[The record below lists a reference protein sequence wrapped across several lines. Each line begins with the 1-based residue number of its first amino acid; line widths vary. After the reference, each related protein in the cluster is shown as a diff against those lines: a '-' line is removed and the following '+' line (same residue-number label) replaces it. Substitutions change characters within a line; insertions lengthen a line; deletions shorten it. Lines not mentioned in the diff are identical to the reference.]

1 MNTVSGTPIVCCT
14 NEDITH
20 DDIVSNTITN
30 SGLITT
36 LDLKATNHI
45 DTATLTAT
53 GLINTASLT
62 ATGLIEAKDLNI
74 TNEIET
80 QDLVSVNSSFDEHT
94 YGHIPNTLINYNDP
108 SATVLYTSSI
118 TTLNVWYLLEAG
130 QPVPLPLYPIR
141 KSDIKVGSI
150 INLKASLVILDGVVG
165 SPTVWN
171 FRPYVGYSTP
181 PWYFTVPAITSN
193 TQQFINLEFEFICT
207 ATSGGGSGTCS
218 FTYKSKIDYSH
229 DNFNVNFTHNRSDS
243 ITANASGGIFPFRIQ
258 WRMLNNSTSKLY
270 QRLTYTLTRR

>member
-1 MNTVSGTPIVCCT
+1 MNTVSGTPVVCCS
-14 NEDITH
+14 NEDVSH
-20 DDIVSNTITN
+20 DDITSNTINN

-36 LDLKATNHI
+36 LDLKATNNI
-45 DTATLTAT
+45 Q
-53 GLINTASLT
+53 TASLT
-62 ATGLIEAKDLNI
+62 ATGLIESQELNI

-80 QDLVSVNSSFDEHT
+80 QDIVSVNSYFNETT
-94 YGHIPNTLINYNDP
+94 YGHIPNTLISYNDP

-130 QPVPLPLYPIR
+130 QSVPLPLYPIR
-141 KSDIKVGSI
+141 KNDIKVGSI
-150 INLKASLVILDGVVG
+150 INLKASLVILDGVVA

-207 ATSGGGSGTCS
+207 AMSGGGSGTLS
-218 FTYKSKIDYSH
+218 FTYKSKMDYSH

-243 ITANASGGIFPFRIQ
+243 ITANASGGIFPFRIE
-258 WRMLNNSTSKLY
+258 WRMLNNSASKLY